1 MTLVEIMVAMTVLV
15 FIMSTV
21 FYAFILARRI
31 TEGAIF
37 NVSTNSIVQ
46 GYVEQIK
53 NMDYA
58 SVSISPASGTS
69 TTSSSYSTSSA
80 NKILTQLDET
90 TADTLVL
97 SPLPVVNPATLTA
110 STGTGPAGYYPNV
123 KTFTVSR
130 ANDLTLTIWLWVED
144 KTPSTASA
152 TQQVKGLTLI
162 YLSSYFDGSRTR
174 YAIGSVHSMR
184 SLVPTY

>member
-1 MTLVEIMVAMTVLV
+1 MTLVEIMVAMTIIV
-15 FIMSTV
+15 FVMSTV
-21 FYAFILARRI
+21 FYSFLLARRLS
-31 TEGAIF
+31 EAAIF
-37 NVSTNSIVQ
+37 NESTNSIVQ
-46 GYVEQIK
+46 GYIEQIK

-58 SVSISPASGTS
+58 SVNISATAGTS

-80 NKILTQLDET
+80 NKILTMLDEA
-90 TADTLVL
+90 TADTIVL

-110 STGTGPAGYYPNV
+110 STGTGPVGYYPNV

-130 ANDLTLTIWLWVED
+130 ASDLTITLWLWVED
-144 KTPSTASA
+144 KTPSSSGT
-152 TQQVKGLTLI
+152 TQQIKGLTLI

-174 YAIGSVHSMR
+174 HAIGSVHSMR